1 MNAEPAIDRKLPIG
15 PLVIQDSYTPDE
27 LARNI
32 EILKTT
38 PAQYRQLVENLPAEE
53 LAKTYREGSWTIQQ
67 LVHHVADMQLL
78 HFFRMKK
85 AVTEPDYDTLT
96 LVSMDSWASTPDAQ
110 TAPVDDSLLVFEGVH
125 RRYAYL
131 AKSLDESQLA
141 RTCYHPVRQRWFNQ
155 AQAIAM
161 SAWHVQHHLAHI
173 KLALGIL

>member
-1 MNAEPAIDRKLPIG
+1 MNAEQTIDRKLPIG
-15 PLVIQDSYTPDE
+15 PFVVQDFYTPDE

-32 EILKTT
+32 EMLETA
-38 PAQYRQLVENLPAEE
+38 PAKYRQLVENLSDEE

-96 LVSMDSWASTPDAQ
+96 LVSMDGWASTPDAT
-110 TAPVDDSLLVFEGVH
+110 TAPIADSLLLFEGVH

-141 RTCYHPVRQRWFNQ
+141 RKCYHPVRQLWFNQ
-155 AQAIAM
+155 AQAVAM
-161 SAWHVQHHLAHI
+161 SVWHAEHHLAHI
-173 KLALGIL
+173 KLALGGF